1 MTACLGRIG
10 CGLLLVILGAVG
22 WHYRNEWV
30 PKAKEIVGSVMPDGL
45 AAGWQPLTDEG
56 AKRALTRIQRLSGD
70 TGPAY
75 VNVSPA
81 DFASYVLGTGLTQL
95 AGIDSAPEALVQDR
109 TLFLR
114 TRVRMDELSFG
125 GGEGLGAVAQLFDE
139 TEPLM
144 IGGQLEAVR
153 PGLAQYRLTEVVLK
167 DLKIPRP
174 ALLSLV
180 KRWGPAKRPE
190 GVDKDALPVILPG
203 YIADLRVRDDRI
215 TLYKTVQ

>member
-10 CGLLLVILGAVG
+10 CGLLLIILGAVG

-30 PKAKEIVGSVMPDGL
+30 PKAKEIVGSAMPDGF

-56 AKRALTRIQRLSGD
+56 AQRALARIRRLSGE

-75 VNVSPA
+75 VNVSAA

-109 TLFLR
+109 MLFLR
-114 TRVRMDELSFG
+114 TRVRLDELGSG
-125 GGEGLGAVAQLFDE
+125 DDLGPIAQLFDE
-139 TEPLM
+139 TEPLV
-144 IGGQLEAVR
+144 IGGRLEAVR
-153 PGLAQYRLTEVVLK
+153 PGLAQYRVTEVALK
-167 DLKIPRP
+167 DLKVPQA
-174 ALLSLV
+174 ALARLV
-180 KRWGPAKRPE
+180 ERWGPVKRPE
-190 GVDKDALPVILPG
+190 GVAKDALPVTLPP
-203 YIADLRVRDDRI
+203 YIADLRMRDDRI

>member
-1 MTACLGRIG
+1 M
-10 CGLLLVILGAVG
+10 
-22 WHYRNEWV
+22 
-30 PKAKEIVGSVMPDGL
+30 
-45 AAGWQPLTDEG
+45 
-56 AKRALTRIQRLSGD
+56 
-70 TGPAY
+70 
-75 VNVSPA
+75 
-81 DFASYVLGTGLTQL
+81 LGTGLTQL

-190 GVDKDALPVILPG
+190 GVDTDALPVILPG